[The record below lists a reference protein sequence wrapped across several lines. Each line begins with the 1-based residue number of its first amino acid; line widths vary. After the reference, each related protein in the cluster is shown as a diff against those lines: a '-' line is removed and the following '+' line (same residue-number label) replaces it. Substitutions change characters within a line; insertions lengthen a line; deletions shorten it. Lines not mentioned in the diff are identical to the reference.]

1 MSEFINLLL
10 AMSVKFGYFGIIS
23 LMAIESSFIP
33 FPSEVVIPPAAYLAS
48 KGEFSIYLVIFSGIL
63 GSVIGAVINYFLALT
78 LGRKVIFLLADT
90 KIAKLLLIN
99 SKKIEKS
106 EKIFLKYGGFSTF
119 FGRLVPAVRQLISIP
134 AGFSKM
140 NIKKFIFFTACGSGL
155 WTVIL
160 AGLGYFFGANND
172 LLMRYYKEVVIIA
185 VVIVIIAILIK
196 IKLIKTKKFKL
207 LFSKIINK

>member
-10 AMSVKFGYFGIIS
+10 AMSAKFGYFGIIS
-23 LMAIESSFIP
+23 LMTIESSFIP

-48 KGEFSIYLVIFSGIL
+48 KGEFNIYLVIFSGIL
-63 GSVIGAVINYFLALT
+63 GSIIGAVINYYLALT
-78 LGRKVIFLLADT
+78 LGRKIIFSLADT

-106 EKIFLKYGGFSTF
+106 EEIFLKYGGFSTF

-140 NIKKFIFFTACGSGL
+140 SIKKFIFFTALGSGL
-155 WTVIL
+155 WTTIL
-160 AGLGYFFGANND
+160 AILGYFFGANQN
-172 LLMRYYKEVVIIA
+172 LLMKYYKEAVIVA
-185 VVIVIIAILIK
+185 VVMVVVAIIIRIKK
-196 IKLIKTKKFKL
+196 IKNKK
-207 LFSKIINK
+207 NKFL

>member
-10 AMSVKFGYFGIIS
+10 AMSAKFGYFGIIS
-23 LMAIESSFIP
+23 LMAVESSFIP

-119 FGRLVPAVRQLISIP
+119 FGRLVPLSLIHI
-134 AGFSKM
+134 
-140 NIKKFIFFTACGSGL
+140 
-155 WTVIL
+155 
-160 AGLGYFFGANND
+160 
-172 LLMRYYKEVVIIA
+172 
-185 VVIVIIAILIK
+185 
-196 IKLIKTKKFKL
+196 
-207 LFSKIINK
+207 